1 MYLNLTTHSA
11 YSLQE
16 GLALPADLAQA
27 AAAAGMPVLSLTD
40 DRLLSGTV
48 EFVQACQESGVR
60 PMLGLALQAGRS
72 TNRDL
77 P

>member
-1 MYLNLTTHSA
+1 MYLHLTTHSA

-27 AAAAGMPVLSLTD
+27 AAAAGMPVLGLTD
-40 DRLLSGTV
+40 DRLLSGSV
-48 EFVQACQESGVR
+48 EFVQACQESGVQ

>member
-1 MYLNLTTHSA
+1 MDIHITTHSA

-27 AAAAGMPVLSLTD
+27 AAAAGMPM
-40 DRLLSGTV
+40 
-48 EFVQACQESGVR
+48 
-60 PMLGLALQAGRS
+60 PGLVLQAGRS

-77 P
+77 A